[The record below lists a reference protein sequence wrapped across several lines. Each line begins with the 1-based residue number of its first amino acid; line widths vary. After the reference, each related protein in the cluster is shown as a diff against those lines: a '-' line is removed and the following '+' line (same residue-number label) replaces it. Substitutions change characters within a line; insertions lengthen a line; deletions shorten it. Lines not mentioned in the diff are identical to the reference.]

1 MTITV
6 LGCGWLGFPLA
17 QRLVTRNYR
26 VKGSA
31 RSGKK
36 VKLLNLNGIDGYRIE
51 LPDSFQD
58 ESAEPF
64 WNSQTLFLNIPP
76 SGAGNPE
83 TYPSLMESAVR
94 KFMES
99 GKQENKWVIFA
110 SSTSVYSKT
119 GGFTTEE
126 EVVSETLAGLRGQ
139 TMLRAELAVRGLH
152 KNATVLRFGGLYG
165 YGRHPIHSLSGRT
178 GLKDPQKPVHL
189 IHQKDCLNI
198 VTKVIEKKLQGET
211 YNLISDGHPP
221 RKTFYQHAA
230 KFYNLPLPQFLEEP
244 EKDYRIISNRKIK
257 EQLRYTFTYPNPMDH
272 TP

>member
-17 QRLVTRNYR
+17 QRLAGRNYR

-31 RSGKK
+31 RSEKK
-36 VKLLNLNGIDGYRIE
+36 VKLLNQNSIDGYRIE

-64 WNSQTLFLNIPP
+64 WNSEILFLNIPP
-76 SGAGNPE
+76 SGTGNPE
-83 TYPSLMESAVR
+83 SYPGLMERAVR
-94 KFMES
+94 TFMES
-99 GKQENKWVIFA
+99 GDQENKWVIFA
-110 SSTSVYSKT
+110 SSTSVYSDT
-119 GGFTTEE
+119 GGLTREE
-126 EVVSETLAGLRGQ
+126 DVVSETLAGLRGQ
-139 TMLRAELAVRGLH
+139 MMLRAELAVRGVQ
-152 KNATVLRFGGLYG
+152 KEATILRFGGLYG
-165 YGRHPIHSLSGRT
+165 YGRHPIYSLSGRT

-198 VTKVIEKKLQGET
+198 ITKVVEKQLKGET

-230 KFYNLPLPQFLEEP
+230 KFYNLPLPQFLDEP
-244 EKDYRIISNRKIK
+244 EKDYRILSNRKIK
-257 EQLRYTFTYPNPMDH
+257 EQLGYTFTYPNPMDL